1 MAPLI
6 KCKGESGFELYEGIT
21 IIFSLPLI
29 EYNTAPEVA
38 SFNAPPRPW
47 PFDVSTPTSGIEK
60 IALLRVDVDAYSA
73 TLETLEEFTND
84 NLTFDIIFIDAN
96 HTEVFLTR
104 DIENSLKILN
114 TNGVIILH
122 DVNPPDEFSQI
133 DSNNRYQTAWK
144 AFVKFRFSSDF
155 FTYSYATD
163 CGLGVI
169 DTSKTMKIEKINN
182 IDYLNLKYED
192 LEKHREHFL
201 GFIQN
206 NI

>member
-1 MAPLI
+1 MNRPTLI
-6 KCKGESGFELYEGIT
+6 NKFIKERNFASYLELGVYDKTTFNTINCENKKCVDFQHPADYQMSTDDFFKINK
-21 IIFSLPLI
+21 
-29 EYNTAPEVA
+29 YN
-38 SFNAPPRPW
+38 
-47 PFDVSTPTSGIEK
+47 
-60 IALLRVDVDAYSA
+60 Y
-73 TLETLEEFTND
+73 
-84 NLTFDIIFIDAN
+84 DIIFIDAN